1 MVKKSRDVNLIVP
14 DINTDPIITVY
25 TGLIF
30 VNAITLIEKKLLFI
44 RLALRKLFAITV
56 NNEGF

>member
-14 DINTDPIITVY
+14 DINTDPIISVY

-44 RLALRKLFAITV
+44 RLALGKLFAITV